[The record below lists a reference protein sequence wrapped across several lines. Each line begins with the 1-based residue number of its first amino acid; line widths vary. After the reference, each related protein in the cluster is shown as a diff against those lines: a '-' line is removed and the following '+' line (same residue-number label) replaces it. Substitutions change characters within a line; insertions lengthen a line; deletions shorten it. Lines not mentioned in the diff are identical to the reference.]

1 MHVTTAMRLAPALLL
16 LVAQAALGQ
25 QQWYTLSIDGV
36 RVGNALVDV
45 REERGQRVYTERV
58 RIEVT
63 QFRRAA
69 TIERNL
75 RIERSAI
82 GEPRRISVSAD
93 AGVDKGGWQGT
104 FESGG
109 SRMTIAPAR
118 GRAAITIDLPHSV
131 QLPDR
136 LGSMLIPLS
145 NGLQPAMQL
154 AMLDPARATWSWF
167 HADAQDGRIRLT
179 RQSGRPTDHE
189 DVWFDRSGKL
199 QRREQLF
206 YGALLVWEP
215 CAKDCDASVEQPF
228 DPMARLVVRSPY
240 RIPHTAFG
248 GPIRYVISR
257 TDGAATQLVQTSEQ
271 AVVQDGPRAV
281 VTICAK
287 CGITEQATPAELARY
302 RAPNPWV
309 QSTDG
314 HIRALA
320 RLGRPVGAPLTSRM
334 QRLVQTVR
342 DRMNGPVDYLG
353 YATAVEALEQ
363 RSGDCTE
370 FAVLLAALARSEGMP
385 ARVVV
390 GLVYSDRFSGKKDV
404 FSPHSW
410 VQVWDGQRWVSYDA
424 ALADFDAT
432 HIALAVGDGDP
443 EQFASTFA
451 QLASLRIEKAGVI
464 R

>member
-1 MHVTTAMRLAPALLL
+1 MRLAAATLV
-16 LVAQAALGQ
+16 LVAHGAFA
-25 QQWYTLSIDGV
+25 QQWYTLSVNGQ
-36 RVGNALVDV
+36 RVGNAKVELKN
-45 REERGQRVYTERV
+45 GVYTERV

-63 QFRRAA
+63 QFRRSA
-69 TIERNL
+69 TIERTL

-82 GEPRRISVSAD
+82 GEPQRISVSAE

-118 GRAAITIDLPHSV
+118 GRAAVTVDLPHSV

-136 LGSMLIPLS
+136 LGSVLMPLS
-145 NGLQPAMQL
+145 NGMQSALRL

-167 HADAQDGRIRLT
+167 RAEASGSRIRLT
-179 RQSGRPTDHE
+179 REAGPPSDHE
-189 DVWFDRSGKL
+189 DVWFDRYGNL
-199 QRREQLF
+199 QRREQAF

-215 CAKDCDASVEQPF
+215 CAQDCDASVEQPF

-240 RIPHTAFG
+240 RIPSTAMG

-257 TDGAATQLVQTSEQ
+257 ADGTVPQLVQTSEQ
-271 AVVQDGPRAV
+271 AVVQDGQRAV
-281 VTICAK
+281 VTICSK
-287 CGITEQATPAELARY
+287 CGITEQATPEELARY

-320 RLGRPVGAPLTSRM
+320 RLGRPVGAPLTGRM

-342 DRMNGPVDYLG
+342 DRMTGPVDYLG

-363 RSGDCTE
+363 RAGDCTE
-370 FAVLLAALARSEGMP
+370 FAVLLAALARAEGMA

-410 VQVWDGQRWVSYDA
+410 VQVWDGKRWVSYDA
-424 ALADFDAT
+424 ALAGFDAT
-432 HIALAVGDGDP
+432 HIAIAVGDGNP
-443 EQFASTFA
+443 EQFAEGFA